1 VEQYVEDKG
10 GENAVFGIPP
20 PGAGALKLRWLVTVG
35 CLVLATGAWGQS
47 PEWSRSLGSLGYELY
62 QVRAGDTVENIASRF
77 GVSPQ
82 QIRSLNALP
91 GGAQVSPGQSL
102 AVMCSGRVDAEQ
114 AADTGAGEGSLREF
128 EPQYGLVTAS
138 SPILSQCPPIPGAI
152 HFEPAA
158 GSSVIVT
165 CEQGTHFGVVMI
177 DGSTGWISKSAAR
190 LTGEAVPPAQ
200 LEAMLRGG
208 RPDIVQHALQYLG
221 TPYRYGGA
229 LPDDVDCSLLM
240 QVVFAAHGISLPR
253 TAAGQFEVGRP
264 VDYPNLLPGDRLYFI
279 SKAGRINHTGIYIG
293 AGQFVHASSR
303 RGCVVADALTESTF
317 WRRFVGARRS

>member
-1 VEQYVEDKG
+1 
-10 GENAVFGIPP
+10 
-20 PGAGALKLRWLVTVG
+20 
-35 CLVLATGAWGQS
+35 VLATAAWGQS
-47 PEWSRSLGSLGYELY
+47 PEWPRSLESLGYELY
-62 QVRAGDTVENIASRF
+62 QVRAGDTVENIAARF

-102 AVMCSGRVDAEQ
+102 AVMRSGRVDAEQ
-114 AADTGAGEGSLREF
+114 AADAGAGDGSLREF
-128 EPQYGLVTAS
+128 EPQYGAVTTR
-138 SPILSQCPPIPGAI
+138 SPILSQCPPSPGAI

-177 DGSTGWISKSAAR
+177 DGSTGWISKSAVR
-190 LTGEAVPPAQ
+190 LTGEAIPPAQ
-200 LEAMLRGG
+200 VEAMLRGG
-208 RPDIVQHALQYLG
+208 RPDIVQHGLQYLG

-229 LPDDVDCSLLM
+229 LPDNVDCSLLV
-240 QVVFAAHGISLPR
+240 QTVFAANGISLPR
-253 TAAGQFEVGRP
+253 TAAEQFEVGWP

-279 SKAGRINHTGIYIG
+279 SNTGRINHTGIYMG
-293 AGQFVHASSR
+293 AGQFVHASAR
-303 RGCVVADALTESTF
+303 RGCVVTDALAESTY